1 MTYKYD
7 DVFPIQKFFLFNRSF
22 DLKYTSYIYA
32 RAPDSGLV
40 GLVKIVVKMIEL
52 VGIVVKEK
60 ERERYQSANGSLSSN
75 ANKKLQVKGFSHS
88 HILQLS
94 LHFHF
99 HLISCLRILT
109 HSNTEYCCHFH
120 FQKSCLSKVKVKR
133 LHHYHICTF
142 PSHFEILPSHVLLP
156 ITS

>member
-7 DVFPIQKFFLFNRSF
+7 DVFPIETFFLFNRSF
-22 DLKYTSYIYA
+22 DLKYTSYINA

-75 ANKKLQVKGFSHS
+75 ANKKLQVKRFSHS
-88 HILQLS
+88 HIL
-94 LHFHF
+94 
-99 HLISCLRILT
+99 
-109 HSNTEYCCHFH
+109 
-120 FQKSCLSKVKVKR
+120 
-133 LHHYHICTF
+133 
-142 PSHFEILPSHVLLP
+142 
-156 ITS
+156 